1 MTIELVMQ
9 YNDAYAEIGNLSA
22 SRAAEYADRHGYKLH
37 VFRDLPM
44 PEEPFWSKVKRL
56 RLMSKEPSAF
66 ERYLFWM
73 DADTL
78 ILDLDFKLE
87 DLMKGEAMDISSD
100 CGGICTGV
108 FGIHTN
114 VKGRVLLGTWLFL
127 GQVEDDTK
135 FGVGGLH
142 EQATLMLLDKEFPA
156 IHGLI
161 HRIPQSVISNPI
173 TKPDEC
179 PGKAFMHHFWTRLRS
194 PAEVLKEMQQVMND
208 LYPVKF

>member
-9 YNDAYAEIGNLSA
+9 FNDAYAQIGNFA
-22 SRAAEYADRHGYKLH
+22 AARAAEYADRHGYKLH
-37 VFRDLPM
+37 VFRDMPM
-44 PEEPFWSKVKRL
+44 PDEPFWSKVKRL
-56 RLMSKEPSAF
+56 RMMSKEPRSDEA
-66 ERYLFWM
+66 YLFWM

-87 DLMKGEAMDISSD
+87 GLMKGEAMDVSSD
-100 CGGICTGV
+100 CGGICSGIFGV
-108 FGIHTN
+108 HAS

-127 GQVEDDTK
+127 GQVEDDTR

-161 HRIPQSVISNPI
+161 HRIPQSIITNPE

-179 PGKAFMHHFWTRLRS
+179 PSRPFMHHFWRRLRA
-194 PAEVLKEMQQVMND
+194 PEEVFKEMQRALNE
-208 LYPVKF
+208 LYPVNF